1 MMKFSPPYELDWGF
15 YFNSRFSSSA
25 KVTLRQIVRL
35 RVVTNTEGTVRQPT
49 QGAASCFLSSSIR
62 SRESE
67 TSRLQVR
74 ARHTLSRMLGTISM
88 ILRMMSLK
96 QQRKPLSVT
105 LGAVTSEATQPRNN
119 LVAVHGQGSV
129 RGGCMLG

>member
-49 QGAASCFLSSSIR
+49 QGVASRFLSFSIG
-62 SRESE
+62 SRECE

-74 ARHTLSRMLGTISM
+74 ARHTLSRMLGTILM
-88 ILRMMSLK
+88 ILRMMSFG
-96 QQRKPLSVT
+96 QQKAFVGDARSSR
-105 LGAVTSEATQPRNN
+105 SEATQPRID